1 MKQKTLNQCK
11 FCGKPT
17 ETKFCSLS
25 CSGKQ
30 QGIEHKIR
38 YEANPKKC
46 KHCSGPIS
54 YEGRNENVYCSK
66 SCSVTVNNKVPKRKK
81 RIVEKLDYGLLK
93 RTKQLKRFEHGE
105 IATRITI
112 RKLLVKLKGNQCAIC
127 SHPGIW
133 HDKPLT
139 LIVDHEDGDA
149 SNNFPSNL
157 RLLCPNCNSQTPTF
171 CGRNKG
177 NGRGSRG
184 MQRKS

>member
-1 MKQKTLNQCK
+1 MEQKTLNQCK

-54 YEGRNENVYCSK
+54 YEGRNENVYCSR
-66 SCSVTVNNKVPKRKK
+66 SCSITVNNKVPKRKK
-81 RIVEKLDYGLLK
+81 KFAPKTHWKIL
-93 RTKQLKRFEHGE
+93 QLQDFERGE
-105 IATRITI
+105 IATRLTI
-112 RKLLVKLKGNQCAIC
+112 RKLLIKTKGNQCAVC
-127 SHPGIW
+127 SLPGIW
-133 HDKPLT
+133 HGKPIT
-139 LIVDHEDGDA
+139 MIVDHEDGNA
-149 SNNFPSNL
+149 SNNLPSNL

-184 MQRKS
+184 LSRKS